1 MIVDFPSGAFP
12 YGVFSQEHRRPR
24 LGVGVGTRIIDLDQA
39 ATTGRLTSVDPSLLT
54 TGRLNELLAAGRSSW
69 EALRSELLQK
79 VPTGELGDGR
89 EQSGVNMHLAWEVAD
104 YVDFYSSRHHAEN
117 LGRLFRPNAKPLMP
131 NWLHMPVGYH
141 GRAGTVVVDGTPIV
155 RPSGQRAADGQ
166 IEFGPT
172 NRLDMELELGFVL
185 GGPTAMGTPVP
196 IDDAADHVFGAV
208 MLNDW
213 SARDIQAWEYQP
225 LGPFLGKSFA
235 TSVSAW
241 VMPLQ
246 ALEVARVGGVEQVDP
261 TPLDYL
267 QSQTPW
273 HLDLQLEVWMR
284 PKGAE
289 QPSKIAEVSSAEGLY
304 WNAAQ
309 QLAHLTVNGASI
321 RAGDLFGTGTI
332 SGPEPDQSGSLI
344 ELSMGGSQPFQVG
357 GFDRTFLD
365 DGDEIILFGKAVTDH
380 GDIPLGPVSGVI
392 QPGQH

>member
-1 MIVDFPSGAFP
+1 MIVDFPTAALP

-54 TGRLNELLAAGRSSW
+54 TGRLNELLAAGRPTW
-69 EALRSELLQK
+69 EALRSELLAK

-141 GRAGTVVVDGTPIV
+141 GRAGTVVVDGTPVV
-155 RPSGQRAADGQ
+155 RPSGQHAVDGT
-166 IEFGPT
+166 IVFGPT
-172 NRLDMELELGFVL
+172 NRLDIELEIGFVL
-185 GGPTAMGTPVP
+185 GGPTVAGSPVQ
-196 IDDAADHVFGAV
+196 IGDAADHLFGVV

-241 VMPLQ
+241 VLPLQ
-246 ALEVARVGGVEQVDP
+246 ALESVRVAGVEQTDP
-261 TPLDYL
+261 VPKDYL
-267 QSQTPW
+267 QSDTPW
-273 HLDLQLEVWMR
+273 HLELQLEVWMR
-284 PKGAE
+284 PAGTEEAT
-289 QPSKIAEVSSAEGLY
+289 KIAAVSSVEGLY

-332 SGPEPDQSGSLI
+332 SGPEPEQAGSLI
-344 ELSMGGSQPFQVG
+344 ELSMGGTQPFQVG
-357 GFDRTFLD
+357 GQDRTFLN
-365 DGDEIILFGKAVTDH
+365 DGDEIILFGKAVTEH

-392 QPGQH
+392 QPGRH

>member
-1 MIVDFPSGAFP
+1 MTVDFPTDALP
-12 YGVFSQEHRRPR
+12 YGVFSQEHRRHR

-54 TGRLNELLAAGRSSW
+54 TGRLNELLAAGRPSW
-69 EALRSELLQK
+69 EALRSELLAK
-79 VPTGELGDGR
+79 VPSGELGEGR
-89 EQSGVNMHLAWEVAD
+89 EQSGVNMHLAWEVTD

-117 LGRLFRPNAKPLMP
+117 LGRLFRPNAKPLMA

-141 GRAGTVVVDGTPIV
+141 ARAGTVVVDGTPIV
-155 RPSGQRAADGQ
+155 RPSGQRAVDGQ
-166 IEFGPT
+166 VEFGPT
-172 NRLDMELELGFVL
+172 NRLDIELELGFVL

-196 IDDAADHVFGAV
+196 IDDAADHLFGMV

-241 VMPLQ
+241 VLPVQ
-246 ALEVARVGGVEQVDP
+246 ALEGARVGGVDQDDP
-261 TPLDYL
+261 VPLDYL
-267 QSQTPW
+267 RSETPW
-273 HLDLQLEVWMR
+273 HFDLQLEVWMR
-284 PKGAE
+284 PAGAE
-289 QPSKIAEVSSAEGLY
+289 HASKVAEVSSAEGLY

-332 SGPEPDQSGSLI
+332 SGPEPEQAGSFI
-344 ELSMGGSQPFQVG
+344 ELSMGGSQPFQLG
-357 GFDRTFLD
+357 GIDRTFLD